1 MEIIERVA
9 KAAGSLPSGYSAIG
23 DDVAVLP
30 AEGRKLVVKVD
41 MLVEST
47 DVPRGMSYRQAAR
60 KAVAACVS
68 DFASKGV
75 RPDSFLVS
83 LGLRRG
89 TSARQVG
96 RLAEGFRDAAKEW
109 DLNLVGGDTNEAKE
123 LVIDCTMFG
132 FSSRIVERRGA
143 RPGDL
148 LVVTGRFGLQ
158 PSGLAILLR
167 RAKADAS
174 FRARA
179 TDSVLNPKPRLGVG
193 MVLANL
199 LTSAMDSSDGLA
211 RSLHTL
217 ARASGV
223 GFEVTVLPLAG
234 GLGKFAKA
242 NGLSAE
248 ELVLAGGE
256 EYIIVGTI
264 RPRNLSVALR
274 KVRNA
279 KGELLVIGKA
289 TKHAGRVVLKSKD
302 STVPIADEGWT
313 HLS

>member
-1 MEIIERVA
+1 MR
-9 KAAGSLPSGYSAIG
+9 KAGSLPSDYSIIG

-30 AEGRKLVVKVD
+30 AKGRKLVVKVD

-47 DVPRGMSYRQAAR
+47 DVPREMSYRQAAK

-83 LGLRRG
+83 LGVRRG
-89 TSARQVG
+89 TTMSQVNQ
-96 RLAEGFRDAAKEW
+96 LAEGLRDAAKEW
-109 DLNLVGGDTNEAKE
+109 DLKLVGGDTNEAKE

-132 FSSRIVERRGA
+132 FARRIVERGGA

-158 PSGLAILLR
+158 PAGLAILMR
-167 RAKADAS
+167 KAKADAS
-174 FRARA
+174 FRTRA
-179 TDSVLNPKPRLGVG
+179 TDSALNPNPKLEVG
-193 MVLANL
+193 IALASY

-211 RSLHTL
+211 RSLHSL

-223 GFEVTVLPLAG
+223 GFELTALPLASG
-234 GLGKFAKA
+234 IKRFAGA

-248 ELVLAGGE
+248 ALGLAGGE
-256 EYIIVGTI
+256 EYVIVGTI
-264 RPRNLSVALR
+264 GKQNLSAASRAAR
-274 KVRNA
+274 KA
-279 KGELLVIGKA
+279 KGELLVIGTA
-289 TKHAGRVVLKSKD
+289 TKQAGRVVLKSKD
-302 STVPIADEGWT
+302 GAVPIADEGWT
-313 HLS
+313 HLG